1 MSHLSRTDRQRLT
14 ARSTFGAA
22 RARRV
27 LTLAIA
33 ALVATTGLMAVS
45 APAGATSAPTT
56 YQDHVY
62 SSSGSAPSADKPQS
76 KLWFNDG
83 SWWALMLGPS
93 SVNIYRLMP
102 DHSWF
107 DTGTVVDTRA
117 NSTGDALWSGGKLY
131 VASRT
136 AGTTG
141 KIRIYRFSY
150 SASTKK
156 YTRDTGFP
164 ISISGGGVESVT
176 IDKDSLSRLWITFT
190 RDKAVWVSHTTTSDT
205 AWRTPF
211 RIPGY
216 ETDGVASDDISALVN
231 LGGRIGVF
239 WSDQQSGK
247 FKFALHVDTDP
258 DSVWTGE
265 VPVQGFDIP
274 DDHMNMKSMLGDD
287 QGRLH
292 IAVKTSLGDNGEP
305 PESPGVILMTRTAAG
320 VWSQVTVATKADNLT
335 RPQVVLDEAH
345 QELTVLMSDEFGG
358 NVYSKTTP
366 LNNIQFAPG
375 KGDVFMSWP
384 GAAINN
390 VSTSK
395 DPVNATTGI
404 VAIAT
409 STTGNRYYHAEMPID
424 PVADLDPPSVV
435 STSPVDGATGV
446 TTTVSPTVKF
456 SEAMDANTID
466 ASVFTLSGPAGSVAA
481 NITYDAASRVA
492 TLDPTASL
500 AAGAPYTA
508 TMSTAAKD
516 LSGNALLAPSTWNFS
531 TGGTAGETVILTAT
545 ADAYVSS
552 GATSSNFGT
561 QTSLMVDGSPDIK
574 SYLKFDLS
582 SVAGRTIQS
591 ASLSV
596 PVTTS
601 GSTGTQSVRLTLK
614 DTWTETGITYSN
626 RVGLDT
632 TVGTLR
638 PTVAATTYA
647 VPLSSAAL
655 QAKVGGVLS
664 LGMSSTSGDDVVYG
678 SRESATPTQL
688 VLVLQ

>member
-1 MSHLSRTDRQRLT
+1 MN
-14 ARSTFGAA
+14 
-22 RARRV
+22 V
-27 LTLAIA
+27 
-33 ALVATTGLMAVS
+33 
-45 APAGATSAPTT
+45 
-56 YQDHVY
+56 
-62 SSSGSAPSADKPQS
+62 
-76 KLWFNDG
+76 
-83 SWWALMLGPS
+83 
-93 SVNIYRLMP
+93 YRLMP
-102 DHSWF
+102 DHTWQ

-117 NSTGDALWSGGKLY
+117 TSTGDALWSNGKLY

-150 SASTKK
+150 SATTKK
-156 YTRDTGFP
+156 YTKDTGFP
-164 ISISGGGVESVT
+164 VYIGGGGVESVT
-176 IDKDSLSRLWITFT
+176 IDRDSLGRLWITFT
-190 RDKAVWVSHTTTSDT
+190 RDKAVWVSHTTISDA

-216 ETDGVASDDISALVN
+216 ETDGVAADDISALVS
-231 LGGRIGVF
+231 LGGKIGVF

-258 DSVWTGE
+258 DTVWTGE
-265 VPVQGFDIP
+265 VPFQGFNIP

-320 VWSQVTVATKADNLT
+320 VWSQVTVATKGDNLT
-335 RPQVVLDEAH
+335 RPQVVLDRAH

-358 NVYSKTTP
+358 NIYSKTTP
-366 LNNIQFAPG
+366 LNNIAFAPG

-384 GAAINN
+384 GAALNN

-409 STTGNRYYHAEMPID
+409 SNTGNRYYHAEMPID

-435 STSPVDGATGV
+435 SMSPIDGATGV
-446 TTTVSPTVKF
+446 TSTVSPTVTF
-456 SEAMDANTID
+456 SEPMDPSTID
-466 ASVFTLSGPAGSVAA
+466 ASAFTLGGPSGSVAA
-481 NITYDAASRVA
+481 NVTYDAASRVA

-508 TMSTAAKD
+508 TMSTGAKD
-516 LSGNALLAPSTWNFS
+516 LSGNALPAPSIWSFS
-531 TGGTAGETVILTAT
+531 TGGTAGETVSLTPT

-552 GATSSNFGT
+552 GASSSNFGT
-561 QTSLMVDGSPDIK
+561 QTSLMVDGSPDVK

-601 GSTGTQSVRLTLK
+601 GSVGTQSVRLTVK
-614 DTWTETGITYSN
+614 DTWTEAGITYAN
-626 RVGLDT
+626 RVGLDA
-632 TVGTLR
+632 TVGTFG
-638 PTVAATTYA
+638 PTVGATTYA
-647 VPLSSAAL
+647 VPLSPSAL
-655 QAKVGGVLS
+655 QPKVGGLLS
-664 LGMSSTSGDDVVYG
+664 LAISSSSGDDVIFG
-678 SRESATPTQL
+678 SRESAPPTQL